1 MPSACQGISGEHHT
15 TNIRDL
21 SAADRIPTSADATN
35 ESSLKY

>member
-15 TNIRDL
+15 TKVRDL
-21 SAADRIPTSADATN
+21 FAADPIRASAEATN